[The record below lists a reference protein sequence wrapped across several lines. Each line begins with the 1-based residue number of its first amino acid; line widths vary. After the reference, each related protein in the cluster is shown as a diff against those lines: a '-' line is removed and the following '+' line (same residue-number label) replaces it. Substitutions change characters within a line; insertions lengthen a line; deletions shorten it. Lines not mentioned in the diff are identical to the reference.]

1 MVIRKIIMLQ
11 VFCSQSGNFRPSNAQ
26 DGAYSVLSFVLMVAT
41 GILSEGGNG
50 LKVGIV
56 SDTTVVSHI
65 AIVSDTG
72 IEPNVA
78 IGTNEPSL

>member
-1 MVIRKIIMLQ
+1 MPKTAHIL
-11 VFCSQSGNFRPSNAQ
+11 
-26 DGAYSVLSFVLMVAT
+26 LSFMLMVAT
-41 GILSEGGNG
+41 GIVSEGGIG

-56 SDTTVVSHI
+56 SDTTVVSDI

-72 IEPNVA
+72 IEPDAA